1 MPICIECCCPVSHLY
16 TSYSKAD
23 DRSLGK
29 GVRLTQCPRCKRFA
43 DKYVEHDFVVL
54 FIDLVLIKPQVY
66 RHLLFNRLGRSDN
79 KFDRSII
86 RLGTLILLFDVY
98 LSWARVEKSDALS
111 ASPLSTAPIIVQYIF
126 FLTLNT
132 LATIAHHVTVRLL
145 ASFLVPRP
153 QPITTTLNDANNG
166 DVIPPSPSVTSAP
179 SQSQPQNQV
188 PTANAASNNGAVP
201 PPPSSNQPNH
211 NSTNNLPTPPPPI
224 RRMSASPLQIDPMP
238 PPCPASPNS
247 ISTALLVSSCTK
259 LFPILLVIWSPET
272 HDANGNVAS
281 TTPASALGTATR
293 MLANLLASTVTKY
306 ISPSSS
312 SISTVPQQ
320 QQQLQLTSSPSPSSI
335 SAPTSTSSSL
345 STSILDPLLSLV
357 LSITNTHLVLL
368 NNTEALFIL
377 LDCGY
382 IRAAILALSGQ
393 LARWLVEKTLLGA
406 VGL

>member
-1 MPICIECCCPVSHLY
+1 MPICIECCYPVSHLY

-66 RHLLFNRLGRSDN
+66 RHLLFNRLGRSDD

-98 LSWARVEKSDALS
+98 LSWARVEKSSSLS
-111 ASPLSTAPIIVQYIF
+111 ASTLSTSPIIVQYLF

-132 LATIAHHVTVRLL
+132 LATLAHHITVRLL

-153 QPITTTLNDANNG
+153 PLPTNTRNDSSRAELF
-166 DVIPPSPSVTSAP
+166 PPSPSTLHPHLNNSP
-179 SQSQPQNQV
+179 SQSHNQTPALTTSTAPGNGGQQQPQRTSSEPNQN
-188 PTANAASNNGAVP
+188 PSANTLFAHP
-201 PPPSSNQPNH
+201 PLVRRSS
-211 NSTNNLPTPPPPI
+211 T
-224 RRMSASPLQIDPMP
+224 SPLQVNPMP
-238 PPCPASPNS
+238 PPFPASANS

-272 HDANGNVAS
+272 PDANNTTTAAS
-281 TTPASALGTATR
+281 GSATGIISSSLVCTVMSYASPSTISSISTQQPQQQQLFPSPSPSH
-293 MLANLLASTVTKY
+293 ASN
-306 ISPSSS
+306 ISPSSLS
-312 SISTVPQQ
+312 S
-320 QQQLQLTSSPSPSSI
+320 
-335 SAPTSTSSSL
+335 
-345 STSILDPLLSLV
+345 SILDPLLSLV

-382 IRAAILALSGQ
+382 IRAAMLALGGQ
-393 LARWLVEKTLLGA
+393 FARWVVEKTMLGL

>member
-66 RHLLFNRLGRSDN
+66 RHLLFNRIGRSDN

-111 ASPLSTAPIIVQYIF
+111 TSPLSTAPIIVQYIF

-132 LATIAHHVTVRLL
+132 LATIAHHVTVRLF

-153 QPITTTLNDANNG
+153 RPITTTPNDANTG
-166 DVIPPSPSVTSAP
+166 DVIPASPSATSTP
-179 SQSQPQNQV
+179 LQSQPQNHLPIASAV
-188 PTANAASNNGAVP
+188 SNNGSVP
-201 PPPSSNQPNH
+201 PQPSSNQPNH
-211 NSTNNLPTPPPPI
+211 NLTNNLPTPPPLI
-224 RRMSASPLQIDPMP
+224 RRMSTSPLQVDPMP

-272 HDANGNVAS
+272 HEPKGNGAS
-281 TTPASALGTATR
+281 GTPSAALGTASG
-293 MLANLLASTVTKY
+293 MFANLFTSTVTKY
-306 ISPSSS
+306 ISPSAS
-312 SISTVPQQ
+312 SISTVPRQ
-320 QQQLQLTSSPSPSSI
+320 QQQLQLTSSPSPSST
-335 SAPTSTSSSL
+335 SAPTSASSSL
-345 STSILDPLLSLV
+345 SSSILDPLLSLV